1 MQLNPEFSLFV
12 GRFHPLLVHLP
23 IGLLSFALV
32 LHLIQWKKKSVR
44 LTEALTILWLLAAVS
59 GGLSILTGWLLSS
72 GGDYE
77 TQTLE
82 RHKIGGILV
91 ALLSLVVF
99 ITYLMQGKG
108 QRSAFPILRLVGIVS
123 AIGTMILTGHWGGA
137 LTHGGTYLTE
147 YSPFAASDSTA
158 VTSAGKKQIR
168 ELDSA
173 YLFEDAVMPILQA
186 KCVSCHSEE
195 KKKGEYLLTSHDAI
209 LKGGKS
215 GAGVVPGN
223 LATSELYRRISLPE
237 DHKEFMPTDGK
248 TPLTDEQK
256 AILEWWIETGA
267 HQQQRVTAFAPN
279 AKRRDELVRFFRLD
293 QQAVAGHTAP
303 APDPEA
309 IDALI
314 QKGYQVNLLTRTGN
328 LLEVK
333 FNGKGSSRPE
343 LSVLGAVKQQL
354 VWLQL
359 ENCQLEDS
367 DLSALAS
374 LTSLFKLNLNRN
386 PISEKGLS
394 FLPALTKLEYLNLY
408 GTQVSE
414 AGLPLLTALP
424 TLKKLYLW
432 ESRVDPSKIDSS
444 RLPGKLELV
453 LALEQ
458 QKPEAE

>member
-1 MQLNPEFSLFV
+1 MQLNPEFSMFI

-32 LHLIQWKKKSVR
+32 LHLIQWKKKSAR

-72 GGDYE
+72 GDGYE
-77 TQTLE
+77 TETLE

-91 ALLSLVVF
+91 AVLSLVVF
-99 ITYLMQGKG
+99 ITYLIQWKS
-108 QRSAFPILRLVGIVS
+108 QRAAFPILRLTGIVS
-123 AIGTMILTGHWGGA
+123 AIGSMILTGHWGGA
-137 LTHGGTYLTE
+137 LTHGGSYLTE
-147 YSPFAASDSTA
+147 YSPFAASDSMGAAGSTA
-158 VTSAGKKQIR
+158 RQIR

-186 KCVSCHSEE
+186 KCVSCHNEE
-195 KKKGEYLLTSHDAI
+195 KTKGEYLLTSHAAI

-223 LATSELYRRISLPE
+223 LATSELFRRISLPE

-248 TPLTDEQK
+248 TPLTEEQK

-267 HQQQRVTAFAPN
+267 HQQQRVTAFTPN
-279 AKRRDELVRFFRLD
+279 AKQRDELVRFFGLD
-293 QQAVAGHTAP
+293 QQAVAGYIAP
-303 APDPEA
+303 APAPSA
-309 IDALI
+309 IDALLSN
-314 QKGYQVNLLTRTGN
+314 GYQVNQLTRTGN

-333 FNGKGSSRPE
+333 FNGKGSSRPN
-343 LSVLGAVKQQL
+343 LSVLAGVKQQL

-359 ENCQLEDS
+359 ENCQLEDA
-367 DLSALAS
+367 DLPALAS

-414 AGLPLLTALP
+414 AGLPLLTSLP
-424 TLKKLYLW
+424 ALKKLYLW
-432 ESRVDPSKIDSS
+432 ESKVDRTKIDSS
-444 RLPGKLELV
+444 SLPVKLELV
-453 LALEQ
+453 LALDSQ
-458 QKPEAE
+458 VPGTD